1 MSIANIRNLLIQYI
15 YEFVQRCAADV
26 MHRTSLKD
34 LFDDG
39 LSRTRPRSETALSYE
54 SLFHEWTRKLMHA
67 RMNEFFTS
75 HREQQIRKTGSKAKG
90 GHTLRDTLFALSKR
104 QTVKGAKISQRPNV
118 SSVLEKSQSVASER
132 KKSSNVQ
139 ASFVKNCAFVKKKEN
154 STRPN
159 EDVSVVVAK
168 SSSRTIKRPSRM
180 CDYVT

>member
-1 MSIANIRNLLIQYI
+1 MLLYTYLIYGYSQYI

-39 LSRTRPRSETALSYE
+39 LSKTRSETALSYE

-118 SSVLEKSQSVASER
+118 SSVLKKSQSVASER
-132 KKSSNVQ
+132 KNSSNVQ
-139 ASFVKNCAFVKKKEN
+139 ASFVKNCAFVNEN
-154 STRPN
+154 STN
-159 EDVSVVVAK
+159 ENVSVVVAK
-168 SSSRTIKRPSRM
+168 SRSRTIKRPSRM

>member
-1 MSIANIRNLLIQYI
+1 MFIYFKYICKSVILIYGYSQYI
-15 YEFVQRCAADV
+15 HEFVQRCAADV
-26 MHRTSLKD
+26 MHRSSLKD

-39 LSRTRPRSETALSYE
+39 LSRTGSETALSYE

-118 SSVLEKSQSVASER
+118 SSVLKKSQSVAIER
-132 KKSSNVQ
+132 KNSSNVQ
-139 ASFVKNCAFVKKKEN
+139 ASSFVKNCAFVKEKELN
-154 STRPN
+154 
-159 EDVSVVVAK
+159 
-168 SSSRTIKRPSRM
+168 
-180 CDYVT
+180 